1 MLRSV
6 VLVGA
11 LAGFAASAHAQFQ
24 ITPGGANAGNGY
36 FRNAA
41 IGTSATGSGP
51 SGADFRNTTSTG
63 TDQLFQMW
71 WWYRG
76 AGDTREFA
84 FANQAV
90 AGGPTGAGTLVG
102 NTTNTLSV
110 GGYDFSVT
118 NGTANYSFRSIQ
130 RYEIFDGGT
139 GPQVVVTNE
148 ITNTGSG
155 VADLSLFLYG
165 DFDVNATAGTDTWS
179 YSGNQFT
186 ITDGPSTVN
195 WAGYGT
201 SAYQATTFSTLRT
214 NLSNTAINNFDNTI
228 GAGAGD
234 YTGGFQ
240 WNLVLQPGQSAT
252 LVSGIGVNAPAIPA
266 PGALALLALGG
277 LAIAKRRR

>member
-1 MLRSV
+1 MIRSV

-36 FRNAA
+36 FRNGA
-41 IGTSATGSGP
+41 IGTSATGTGVT
-51 SGADFRNTTSTG
+51 GADLRNTTSTG

-76 AGDTREFA
+76 AGDTREYT

-102 NTTNTLSV
+102 NTTNTLAV
-110 GGYDFSVT
+110 GGYDFTVT
-118 NGTANYSFRSIQ
+118 NSTAGYAFTSTQ
-130 RYEIFDGGT
+130 RYEIFHGGT
-139 GPQVVVTNE
+139 GPQVLVTNV
-148 ITNTGSG
+148 ITNTGSN

-165 DFDVNATAGTDTWS
+165 DFDVNGTSGTDTWV
-179 YSGNQFT
+179 YGGNQFT
-186 ITDGPSTVN
+186 ITDAASTVN
-195 WAGYGT
+195 WAGYGA
-201 SAYQATTFSTLRT
+201 SAYQATTYSTLRG
-214 NLSNTAINNFDNTI
+214 NLSNTSVNNFDNTL
-228 GAGAGD
+228 GAGTGD

-266 PGALALLALGG
+266 PGALALLGLGG
-277 LAIAKRRR
+277 LVIAKRRR